1 MTTTEEGMMLLIG
14 GALIIAGLALSV
26 PCIMQLMDPRTAA
39 EAIRQ
44 CANTV
49 GCYAI

>member
-1 MTTTEEGMMLLIG
+1 MTTTEKGMILLV
-14 GALIIAGLALSV
+14 ASVLIIVGLALAM

-49 GCYAI
+49 GCYAV